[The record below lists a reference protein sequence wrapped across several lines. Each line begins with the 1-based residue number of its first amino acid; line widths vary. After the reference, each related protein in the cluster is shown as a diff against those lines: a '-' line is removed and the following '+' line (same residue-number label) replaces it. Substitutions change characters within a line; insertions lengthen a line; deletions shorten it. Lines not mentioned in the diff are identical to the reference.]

1 MRNWVV
7 TVTIFAGAVLYDAP
21 AWACAT
27 CFGAKDDPQ
36 TEGMNM
42 AILTLMGITYT
53 LFLGMIGAA
62 VVIWRKNRDTGPA
75 QPAETR
81 VSPEGGADLETTNV

>member
-1 MRNWVV
+1 MRHVAAIAAV
-7 TVTIFAGAVLYDAP
+7 FAANLLCHAP

-42 AILTLMGITYT
+42 AILTLMGVTYT
-53 LFLGMIGAA
+53 LFLGMIGTA
-62 VVIWRKNRDTGPA
+62 VVIWRKNGLTEAGEDPQSRD
-75 QPAETR
+75 
-81 VSPEGGADLETTNV
+81 DLEMRHG